1 MKRTFLIAIAALFIA
16 GAALADDAAPARFFI
31 ERIEVR
37 NTKRVSSALVISET
51 LLREGQDYSEEDL
64 RAASLRL
71 NRLPFILSSDFAL
84 EKGSDRGRYVLA
96 ITVTEAKP
104 FFYLLDIRPTLWDES
119 RRTARIDSDL
129 DVDPTTESKDAGFGF
144 RWFVGGRGVVHV
156 GYVTHS
162 DRQSFTRDFSGPAI
176 GYTRYGLFGTA
187 AFATIN
193 LRMPVGSFNGKLLS
207 PQLVVGVPITKNQT
221 LSLDLEDTRFNDDT
235 FHVDNQD
242 FARKDRERLISL
254 AWTYNTTNQ
263 PFVPTSGSVLRVSA
277 VRSNQDHTSFTFG
290 YPTFNTPPVSLAS
303 HLNGTGIDLV
313 ANHYWELSERNSVSA
328 GLLAGYG
335 TVRERNNPPA
345 YRPANFEYDPKYEIL
360 HAGFSRNLWRNES
373 KNGDS
378 RLEADLL
385 YVVRQ
390 FDVQHGS
397 FIGFYPYD
405 QSAVE
410 GTISW
415 ARRSSWGML
424 RLGLGYAW
432 QR

>member
-1 MKRTFLIAIAALFIA
+1 MKRTFLTAIAAILIA
-16 GAALADDAAPARFFI
+16 GSLVADDAAPARFLI

-51 LLREGQDYSEEDL
+51 LLREGQEYSEEDL

-71 NRLPFILSSDFAL
+71 GRLPFILSSDFAL

-96 ITVTEAKP
+96 ITVNEAKP
-104 FFYLLDIRPTLWDES
+104 FFYLLDIRPTLWDDS
-119 RRTARIDSDL
+119 RRSARVDSDL

-156 GYVTHS
+156 GYVSHA
-162 DRQSFTRDFSGPAI
+162 DRQSFTRDFSGGAI
-176 GYTRYGLFGTA
+176 GYTHYGLFGTA

-193 LRMPVGSFNGKLLS
+193 LRLPVGSLAGTGIS

-221 LSLDLEDTRFNDDT
+221 LSLDIENTRF
-235 FHVDNQD
+235 
-242 FARKDRERLISL
+242 ERGDSEQLFSL

-263 PFVPTSGSVLRVSA
+263 PFVPTSGTVLRVSA
-277 VRSNQDHTSFTFG
+277 LRSNQDRSFYSFIASGPGAPPVRYAAHTS
-290 YPTFNTPPVSLAS
+290 
-303 HLNGTGIDLV
+303 GTGLDLV

-328 GLLAGYG
+328 GVLAGWGDVQNRRNPPIVPPLLADYQ
-335 TVRERNNPPA
+335 PA
-345 YRPANFEYDPKYEIL
+345 YGIL
-360 HAGFSRNLWRNES
+360 HAGFSRNLWRTES
-373 KNGDS
+373 KSGDS
-378 RLEADLL
+378 RIEADLL
-385 YVVRQ
+385 YVLRQ
-390 FDVQHGS
+390 YDVQHGS
-397 FIGFYPYD
+397 FLSAYPYPTD

-410 GTISW
+410 GVISW

-424 RLGLGYAW
+424 RLGVGYAW